1 MGEVLL
7 REFIDLTKR
16 LTNRGV
22 AYAIISL
29 IVERGDIVI
38 VVPNDDDKELL
49 SILLEDIKSNFD
61 LRISPTSDIKLAN
74 FEIITVEE
82 YLKSWKQYSGKRL
95 IFVIEDKNLISP
107 PLDHLERII
116 EETLVSR
123 SRDPIRRLAVRI
135 SDILMPLDIAKDYY
149 EQYKQGKIDEKKL
162 ISLIQSR
169 FPSKDDAHFAL
180 ELLKT
185 FYK

>member
-1 MGEVLL
+1 M
-7 REFIDLTKR
+7 REFLDLTRR

-22 AYAIISL
+22 AYAIVSL
-29 IVERGDIVI
+29 IVERGDII
-38 VVPNDDDKELL
+38 IIAPSENDKELL
-49 SILLEDIKSNFD
+49 SILLDEIKSNFD

-74 FEIITVEE
+74 FEVITIDE
-82 YLKSWKQYSGKRL
+82 YLRNWKQYSGKRL

-123 SRDPIRRLAVRI
+123 ARDPIRRLAVRI

-149 EQYKQGKIDEKKL
+149 EQYKEGKIDEKKL

-169 FPSKDDAHFAL
+169 FPSKDDAQFAF

>member
-1 MGEVLL
+1 LK
-7 REFIDLTKR
+7 EFLDLTKR

-29 IVERGDIVI
+29 IVERGDIII
-38 VVPNDDDKELL
+38 VTPSEDDKELL
-49 SILLEDIKSNFD
+49 SILLEDIKNNFD
-61 LRISPTSDIKLAN
+61 LRISPTSELKLAN
-74 FEIITVEE
+74 FEVITIDE
-82 YLKSWKQYSGKRL
+82 YLKNWKRYAGKRL
-95 IFVIEDKNLISP
+95 IFILEDKNLISP
-107 PLDHLERII
+107 PLDHLERIV

-135 SDILMPLDIAKDYY
+135 SDILIPLDVARDYY
-149 EQYKQGKIDEKKL
+149 EQYKEGKIDEKKL
-162 ISLIQSR
+162 ISLMQSR
-169 FPSKDDAHFAL
+169 FPSKDDAQFAL